1 MTLQRI
7 TFVVLLGFLWTMMIL
22 LGSLAL
28 ETFMVYP
35 NIFHHAPE
43 RFGIALQFMSVTGP
57 AQYFRPFGMA
67 TVGFGVLAVLL
78 SWRFPAA
85 RWWVVAGLL
94 LIIAEG
100 IDSVLFF
107 WPRNTVLFVE
117 GAALH
122 SVEML
127 RQTALE
133 FQLWHWSRVA
143 LSAASA
149 AVVFVGFLRFYRGIV
164 TGQTEGNAMP
174 RARSDRSAVRALAA
188 ARRAPPRA
196 GHSPTS

>member
-1 MTLQRI
+1 MVRI
-7 TFVVLLGFLWTMMIL
+7 PT
-22 LGSLAL
+22 A
-28 ETFMVYP
+28 
-35 NIFHHAPE
+35 
-43 RFGIALQFMSVTGP
+43 
-57 AQYFRPFGMA
+57 
-67 TVGFGVLAVLL
+67 GFGVLAVLL

-100 IDSVLFF
+100 IDSVVFF

-164 TGQTEGNAMP
+164 SGQTVGEGERHA
-174 RARSDRSAVRALAA
+174 ARSI
-188 ARRAPPRA
+188 
-196 GHSPTS
+196 